1 MPSPT
6 PTSEQLLDALR
17 KVKFPGLSRDIV
29 SFGFV
34 RDLTI
39 DGGNVSFTIHFQT
52 EQPQIGQQLARD
64 AEAAART
71 VEGVTNVRINIDIA
85 ARQGSG
91 GGVGTAGTS
100 SMPPT
105 MLPGV
110 KYKIAV
116 ASGKGGVGKSTVSTN
131 LALALR
137 GLGFTVGMLD
147 ADIYGPSQQM
157 MLGIQGKPQID
168 ESDEKILPME
178 NHGIKTM
185 SLGLITDPDTPV
197 IWRGPMVMKAL
208 DQFLS
213 DVKWGQL
220 DFLVLDL
227 PPGTGDA
234 QLTLTQKVPLSGAVV
249 VTTPQDVA
257 LIDARKGLAMFR
269 KVNVPVLG
277 IVENMSY
284 FVCRHC
290 GEREEIF
297 GHGGG
302 KKTAEMLG
310 VPFLGEIPLDPQV
323 VVGGDTGQP
332 IVVARPDSAAAI
344 AFRALA
350 EEVVRQVQSGHAGHT
365 HAPGEP
371 HDHAHHG
378 HDHHGHSH
386 PH

>member
-1 MPSPT
+1 MPT
-6 PTSEQLLDALR
+6 QEQVLDALR

-34 RDLTI
+34 RDLTV
-39 DGGNVSFTIHFQT
+39 DDNGHVAFTLHFQT
-52 EQPQIGQQLARD
+52 EKPQIGDQIRRD
-64 AEAAART
+64 ADAAARA
-71 VEGVTNVRINIDIA
+71 VDGVTNVTIRLDVGPRQA
-85 ARQGSG
+85 AAPVG
-91 GGVGTAGTS
+91 GGAD
-100 SMPPT
+100 
-105 MLPGV
+105 MLQNV
-110 KYKIAV
+110 RFKIAV

-131 LALALR
+131 LALALHA
-137 GLGFTVGMLD
+137 LGYKVGMLD

-157 MLGIQGKPQID
+157 MLGIEGHPQID
-168 ESDEKILPME
+168 ETDEKIMPME

-208 DQFLS
+208 DQFLT
-213 DVKWGQL
+213 DVKWGEL
-220 DFLVLDL
+220 DFMVIDL

-234 QLTLTQKVPLSGAVV
+234 QLTMTQKVPLTGAVI

-284 FVCRHC
+284 YICRHC

-302 KKTAEMLG
+302 KRTAEMLG
-310 VPFLGEIPLDPQV
+310 VPFLGEVPIDPKV
-323 VVGGDTGQP
+323 VVGGDSGEP
-332 IVVARPDSAAAI
+332 IVTLDPQSPAAA
-344 AFRALA
+344 AFREIA
-350 EEVVRQVQSGHAGHT
+350 RQVVAQIESGTEGHT
-365 HAPGEP
+365 HG
-371 HDHAHHG
+371 AHEHE
-378 HDHHGHSH
+378 HTHVH
-386 PH
+386 

>member
-1 MPSPT
+1 MPT
-6 PTSEQLLDALR
+6 KEQILDAL
-17 KVKFPGLSRDIV
+17 KSVKFPGLSRDIV

-34 RDLTI
+34 HDVVT
-39 DGGNVSFTIHFQT
+39 DGGNVSFMVRFQT
-52 EQPQIGQQLARD
+52 ENQNAAAQIGRD
-64 AEAAART
+64 AEAAVRAVPG
-71 VEGVTNVRINIDIA
+71 VESVRMHLDVGS
-85 ARQGSG
+85 RQAGPQG
-91 GGVGTAGTS
+91 GAPAEQILS
-100 SMPPT
+100 
-105 MLPGV
+105 GV

-137 GLGFTVGMLD
+137 GLGYTVGMLD

-157 MLGIQGKPQID
+157 MLGIHGRPQID
-168 ESDEKILPME
+168 ETDEKIIPME
-178 NHGIKTM
+178 NHGVKTM

-208 DQFLS
+208 DQFLT
-213 DVKWGQL
+213 DVKWGTL
-220 DFLVLDL
+220 DFMIIDL

-277 IVENMSY
+277 IIENMSY
-284 FVCRHC
+284 FICRHC

-302 KKTAEMLG
+302 RKTADLLG
-310 VPFLGEIPLDPQV
+310 VPFLGEIPIDPKV
-323 VVGGDTGQP
+323 VVGGDSGEP
-332 IVVARPDSAAAI
+332 IVILDPSSAAAQ
-344 AFRALA
+344 AFRQLA
-350 EEVVRQVQSGHAGHT
+350 VSIVAQVESGAPGHT
-365 HAPGEP
+365 HDPSEP
-371 HDHAHHG
+371 AHAHAH
-378 HDHHGHSH
+378 
-386 PH
+386 